1 MCGIF
6 GVLGESSGKEEE
18 ILNLLSHRGPDD
30 RGSWR
35 DNGIFLG
42 HCRLSIID
50 IAGRIPRSYLKPLR
64 FLVLRG

>member
-18 ILNLLSHRGPDD
+18 VLNLLSHRGPDD

-35 DNGIFLG
+35 IMDILG
-42 HCRLSIID
+42 AL
-50 IAGRIPRSYLKPLR
+50 
-64 FLVLRG
+64 